1 MQLLQSRRNE
11 ARAPRARARNGNGGF
26 PEPPAGEPIRSVR
39 RSHSECGA
47 DTRIRLPRT
56 LPEAVV
62 CRVVC
67 EGCHKTYQ
75 AAPAGAGPRPAQPL
89 SAAAAGT
96 SAAAGAAT
104 VAATSAA
111 AGAEPSGLEARVADA
126 LLALRDRIEDGI
138 DAARDALDEL
148 PRPDLPEIPRER
160 LWTWA
165 SIPLAVLGVVAG
177 LLLIQGS
184 DAQPTPAPAAA
195 STATEAEFIE
205 QPGYSLALPTGWEQ
219 TNPPDGAAFSA
230 ASTDGMADAT
240 LWIER
245 APKLSFERFE
255 QRSLSQL
262 AELGGKARVV
272 DRVEGPTVE
281 SSIVELRADVPV
293 GEGATAPYRV
303 TLRAAGPFRHYFVTV
318 TQPGADPDLL
328 ADVELMHGSLRPNVQ
343 LAGSEEDG
351 S

>member
-1 MQLLQSRRNE
+1 MQLLQSRRTQ
-11 ARAPRARARNGNGGF
+11 ARTRNGNGGF
-26 PEPPAGEPIRSVR
+26 PEPPAGEPTRAVK
-39 RSHSECGA
+39 RSHPDCGA
-47 DTRIRLPRT
+47 DTRIRLPRA

-67 EGCHKTYQ
+67 EGCHKTYE
-75 AAPAGAGPRPAQPL
+75 AAPTGAGPRPAEPAA
-89 SAAAAGT
+89 AAAAGA
-96 SAAAGAAT
+96 SAAATAG
-104 VAATSAA
+104 TSAPA
-111 AGAEPSGLEARVADA
+111 TTGTSATAVAESTGLEARIADG

-148 PRPDLPEIPRER
+148 PRPELPEIPRER

-177 LLLIQGS
+177 LFLIQGS
-184 DAQPTPAPAAA
+184 DSQPTPAPAAS
-195 STATEAEFIE
+195 STAGDAEFIE
-205 QPGYSLALPTGWEQ
+205 QPGYSLALPKGWEE

-245 APKLSFERFE
+245 APNLSFERFE

-328 ADVELMHGSLRPNVQ
+328 ADVELMHGSLRPDVE
-343 LAGSEEDG
+343 LAGSEGNG